1 MELSLSTETG
11 IGGYSSFG
19 YSSNFTGKELVKE
32 TISLVSGYKS
42 RKKSYTLNKENTSVA
57 GERYLENEM
66 KGIVNVESGDLKL
79 KFKVPYN
86 FLYTSEEGVF
96 FYQIPELSLFGYGND
111 LSDMLNDFYENVV
124 IDWKL
129 YVKNDIEKLSE
140 QAISL
145 REKLLELLEEC

>member
-11 IGGYSSFG
+11 ISSYSSFG

-86 FLYTSEEGVF
+86 FLYTSEDGVF

>member
-11 IGGYSSFG
+11 IGRYSSFG
-19 YSSNFTGKELVKE
+19 YSSSFTGKELVKE

-42 RKKSYTLNKENTSVA
+42 HKKSYTLNKENTSVA

-86 FLYTSEEGVF
+86 FLYTSEDGVF

>member
-32 TISLVSGYKS
+32 TICLVSGYKS

-66 KGIVNVESGDLKL
+66 KGIV
-79 KFKVPYN
+79 
-86 FLYTSEEGVF
+86 
-96 FYQIPELSLFGYGND
+96 LSL
-111 LSDMLNDFYENVV
+111 
-124 IDWKL
+124 IH
-129 YVKNDIEKLSE
+129 I
-140 QAISL
+140 
-145 REKLLELLEEC
+145 

>member
-11 IGGYSSFG
+11 IGRHSSFG

-86 FLYTSEEGVF
+86 FLYTSEDGVF

>member
-11 IGGYSSFG
+11 IGRYSSFG

-42 RKKSYTLNKENTSVA
+42 HKKSYTLNKENTSIA

-86 FLYTSEEGVF
+86 FLYTSEDGVF